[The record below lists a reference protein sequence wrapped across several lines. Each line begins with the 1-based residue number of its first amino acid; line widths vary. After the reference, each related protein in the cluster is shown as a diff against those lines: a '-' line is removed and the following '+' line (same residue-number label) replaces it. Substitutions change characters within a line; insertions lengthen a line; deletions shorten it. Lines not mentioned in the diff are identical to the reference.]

1 MEQSFG
7 VHCLGWDAV
16 SALLFLP
23 SHLSCPTLQLVSP
36 LAALLPTPTLLIVLN
51 IYTSVSLSNSAPS
64 LPSCHTPSLPV
75 TLPLWGTPGV
85 QAYFLLFYSS

>member
-1 MEQSFG
+1 MWNSP
-7 VHCLGWDAV
+7 LV
-16 SALLFLP
+16 STASGGMLFLP
-23 SHLSCPTLQLVSP
+23 SYFFPHTCTAP
-36 LAALLPTPTLLIVLN
+36 LCNFFVLLLLFSPTPTLLIVLN

-85 QAYFLLFYSS
+85 